1 MMLRRQRGALLLL
14 VALLLATLA
23 ALAFGLNRAASGE
36 LRSVR
41 DDYDG
46 RAAGYLA
53 EAGFAAAKWRTQVK
67 GCPKNKVKDTIAATR
82 LGNGSFEAS
91 ATGEGAKLTI
101 AASGTVARDAE
112 RADAQRA
119 TDPGRPA
126 FRVHDFTDL
135 EVDND
140 AMDDA
145 LDTTI
150 DPLRPASSNATT
162 LALVSNASHALL
174 YWSVS
179 DIGKED
185 KVLSATLTLTL
196 TAGSPGTRRVALHRV
211 TTRWDSF
218 ATWNWA
224 RGLTPW
230 SAGGG
235 DYSKAELVTT
245 IAAGST
251 GASWDVT
258 PLVES
263 WLSGGPASNM
273 GVLLRLVDN
282 GQALNFYSRKANS
295 SSVRPVLRVVVAAKC

>member
-36 LRSVR
+36 LQSVR

-67 GCPKNKVKDTIAATR
+67 GCPKNKVSDETGEVL
-82 LGNGSFEAS
+82 LGNGSFKAN
-91 ATGEGAKLTI
+91 AVGEGEKLTI
-101 AASGTVARDAE
+101 AASGAVARGGGQ
-112 RADAQRA
+112 ADALRTA
-119 TDPGRPA
+119 AGSRIA
-126 FRVHDFTDL
+126 VHDFTDL
-135 EVDND
+135 ETDND

-196 TAGSPGTRRVALHRV
+196 TAGSPGARRVALHRV
-211 TTRWDSF
+211 TTRWDSY

-258 PLVES
+258 PLVAS

>member
-36 LRSVR
+36 LQSVR

-53 EAGFAAAKWRTQVK
+53 EAGFAAARWRTQVK
-67 GCPKNKVKDTIAATR
+67 GCPKNKVSDETGEIL
-82 LGNGSFEAS
+82 LGSGSFKAN
-91 ATGEGAKLTI
+91 AVGEGEKLTI
-101 AASGTVARDAE
+101 SASGTVARGGLTDAL
-112 RADAQRA
+112 RTVDRSRLA
-119 TDPGRPA
+119 
-126 FRVHDFTDL
+126 VHDFTDL
-135 EVDND
+135 ETDND

-162 LALVSNASHALL
+162 LALVSHASHALL

-196 TAGSPGTRRVALHRV
+196 TAGSPGARRVALHRV
-211 TTRWDSF
+211 TTRWDSY

-258 PLVES
+258 PLVAS

-282 GQALNFYSRKANS
+282 GQAVNFYSRKANS

>member
-36 LRSVR
+36 LQSVR

-53 EAGFAAAKWRTQVK
+53 EAGFAAAKWRTQVN
-67 GCPKNKVKDTIAATR
+67 GCPKNKVKDIIAATHF
-82 LGNGSFEAS
+82 GNGSFEAS
-91 ATGEGAKLTI
+91 AVGEGEKLNI
-101 AASGTVARDAE
+101 AASGAVARDVGQS
-112 RADAQRA
+112 DALRTVDRTRIA
-119 TDPGRPA
+119 
-126 FRVHDFTDL
+126 VHDFTDL

-150 DPLRPASSNATT
+150 APLRLPSSGATV
-162 LALVSNASHALL
+162 LSLVSNGSYALL

-179 DIGKED
+179 DIRKEN

-196 TAGSPGTRRVALHRV
+196 TANSPGTRRVALHRM
-211 TTRWDSF
+211 TTRWDSN
-218 ATWNWA
+218 ATWYQA
-224 RGLTPW
+224 RLLAPW
-230 SAGGG
+230 SSGG
-235 DYSKAELVTT
+235 DYSNAAAVTT
-245 IAAGST
+245 IAAG
-251 GASWDVT
+251 GNKASWDVT
-258 PLVES
+258 PLVDA

-282 GQALNFYSRKANS
+282 GQALDFYSRKANS

>member
-36 LRSVR
+36 LQSVR

-67 GCPKNKVKDTIAATR
+67 GCPKNKVSDETGEIL
-82 LGNGSFEAS
+82 LGNGSFKAS
-91 ATGEGAKLTI
+91 AVGEKEKLII
-101 AASGTVARDAE
+101 AASGAVARPGTQADALRTVATPNAL
-112 RADAQRA
+112 A
-119 TDPGRPA
+119 
-126 FRVHDFTDL
+126 VHDFTDL

-150 DPLRPASSNATT
+150 APLRMPSSGATV
-162 LALVSNASHALL
+162 LSLVSNGSYALL

-179 DIGKED
+179 DIRKED

-196 TAGSPGTRRVALHRV
+196 TANSPGVRRVALHRM
-211 TTRWDSF
+211 TTRWDSN
-218 ATWNWA
+218 ATWYQA
-224 RGLTPW
+224 RLLVPW
-230 SAGGG
+230 NGG
-235 DYSKAELVTT
+235 DYSNAAAVTT
-245 IAAGST
+245 LAAGGT
-251 GASWDVT
+251 RASWDVT
-258 PLVES
+258 PLVDA

-273 GVLLRLVDN
+273 GVLLRLVDD
-282 GQALNFYSRKANS
+282 GQALDFYSRKANS

>member
-67 GCPKNKVKDTIAATR
+67 GCPKNKVSDETGEVL
-82 LGNGSFEAS
+82 LGNGSFKAN
-91 ATGEGAKLTI
+91 AVGEGEKLTI
-101 AASGTVARDAE
+101 AASGAVARGGGQ
-112 RADAQRA
+112 ADALRTA
-119 TDPGRPA
+119 ADGRIA
-126 FRVHDFTDL
+126 VHDFTDL

-150 DPLRPASSNATT
+150 DPLRPASSNAAT

-179 DIGKED
+179 DIGRED

-196 TAGSPGTRRVALHRV
+196 TARSPGAHRVALHRV
-211 TTRWDSF
+211 TTRWDSY

-230 SAGGG
+230 SHGGG

-295 SSVRPVLRVVVAAKC
+295 SSVRPVLRVVVAEKC

>member
-36 LRSVR
+36 LQSVR

-53 EAGFAAAKWRTQVK
+53 EAGFAAARWRTQVK
-67 GCPKNKVKDTIAATR
+67 GCPKNKVSDETGEIL
-82 LGNGSFEAS
+82 LGSGSFKAN
-91 ATGEGAKLTI
+91 AVGEGEKLTI
-101 AASGTVARDAE
+101 AASGAVARGGGQ
-112 RADAQRA
+112 ADALRTA
-119 TDPGRPA
+119 AGSRIA
-126 FRVHDFTDL
+126 VHDFTDL
-135 EVDND
+135 ETDND

-196 TAGSPGTRRVALHRV
+196 TAGSPGARRVALHRV
-211 TTRWDSF
+211 TTRWDSY

-258 PLVES
+258 PLVTS

-282 GQALNFYSRKANS
+282 GQAVNFYSRKANS
-295 SSVRPVLRVVVAAKC
+295 SNVRPVLRVVVAAKC